1 MESFYYDVKYS
12 FGNYCISKPKP
23 DKWLDLTNVYC
34 AFYLIN
40 TNTSHKKSKMTV
52 HSRSCYLAVIV

>member
-1 MESFYYDVKYS
+1 MESFYHDVKYS

-34 AFYLIN
+34 ALYLIN
-40 TNTSHKKSKMTV
+40 TNTG
-52 HSRSCYLAVIV
+52 VINIV